1 MLNFVAMITNLQ
13 TLRGIAALMIFAH
26 HFGFQSAVTES
37 FGDCAV
43 AIFMML
49 SGFVLTVSFVGL
61 CNSTKPTPTFSQF
74 FTKRLIRIYPLYL
87 IGQLSVFVLIKFNI
101 GASKAAADLL
111 MLQSWIPSSDYYF
124 SGNAPSWFVSDLIFC
139 YLLFLPAIKLIT
151 GRRHTAV
158 AILALMLSVYFLC
171 ITLLP
176 DNLVH
181 PIIYIFPPMQFP
193 AFAIGMVAAIIIGKT
208 TSNKPSACAD
218 IIMLAPIALLI
229 IQIYFYPDIS
239 PRLSL
244 SSYWWVAAIAL
255 IYTLT
260 KYDKTRCVITTAL
273 HTPLLT
279 KLGDISYAFYI
290 FHLPFIYAWRPVL
303 RHLNL
308 ELPIGAD
315 FIISAV
321 ILSGICYAIHRLIEK
336 PVTKYLDKRLLRR
349 A

>member
-1 MLNFVAMITNLQ
+1 MITNLQ

-26 HFGFQSAVTES
+26 HFGFQSTVTES

-49 SGFVLTVSFVGL
+49 SGFVLTLSFVSHDG
-61 CNSTKPTPTFSQF
+61 SVKTTPKFSQF

-87 IGQLSVFVLIKFNI
+87 LGQLCMFVLIKFKI

-111 MLQSWIPSSDYYF
+111 MLQSWIPSPDYYF
-124 SGNAPSWFVSDLIFC
+124 SGNSPSWFVSDLIFC
-139 YLLFLPAIKLIT
+139 YLLFLPTLKMIIEK
-151 GRRHTAV
+151 RRTTIV
-158 AILALMLSVYFLC
+158 ILALMLSTYFLC

-193 AFAIGMVAAIIIGKT
+193 AFAIGMLGATIIGKK
-208 TSNKPSACAD
+208 TSVKSLGWAD
-218 IIMLAPIALLI
+218 LSILAPVALLI
-229 IQIYFYPDIS
+229 IQIYAYPDVS
-239 PRLSL
+239 PRISL
-244 SSYWWVAAIAL
+244 SSYWWVATFAL
-255 IYTLT
+255 IYMLT
-260 KYDKTRCVITTAL
+260 KYDKTRCVITTVL